1 MDDPMEDSQEAPDLT
16 LEIPAEDV
24 FIAPS
29 ISRTSILPGISYSHF
44 SPIPFLITSSP
55 DTDIVLGVDEA
66 GRGPVLG
73 PMVYGIFYLP
83 LSLHR
88 SLLADTHH
96 FDDSKVLTAT
106 VRSQLMEKVCTPGTD
121 LYESCGWATRVM
133 SARDIAAGQLR
144 PHATYN
150 LNAQA
155 MDATMDLIRKVFEM
169 GVNVKEIYVDT
180 IGSPAVYQKK
190 LERVFP
196 TAKVTVA
203 KKADSLYPCVSAA
216 SVVAKVTRDAALEV
230 CYEAYQ
236 EDGEGE
242 VKESSAKGW
251 GSGYPGD
258 ARCSSWLKRNMD
270 PVFGWGSECRFS
282 WATAKDMLDGKDG
295 ARVQWPKPDDEGG
308 NMKLTDF
315 SMYDS
320 EKGDELANWY
330 GTKVTDAVF

>member
-1 MDDPMEDSQEAPDLT
+1 MDDPMEDSQEAADLT
-16 LEIPAEDV
+16 LETPAEDV

-29 ISRTSILPGISYSHF
+29 ISRDQILQGISYSHF
-44 SPIPFLITSSP
+44 TPIPSLIAADP
-55 DTDIVLGVDEA
+55 NAEIVLGVDEA

-73 PMVYGIFYLP
+73 PMVYGIYYLP

-121 LYESCGWATRVM
+121 LFESCGWATRIM
-133 SARDIAAGQLR
+133 SARDISAGQLR

-155 MDATMDLIRKVFEM
+155 MDATMDLIRHVFDM

-230 CYEAYQ
+230 CYESYQ
-236 EDGEGE
+236 KDTGSE
-242 VKESSAKGW
+242 VTTSSASGW

-258 ARCSSWLKRNMD
+258 ARCSSWLKQNMD
-270 PVFGWGSECRFS
+270 PMFGWGPECRFS
-282 WATAKDMLDGKDG
+282 WATAKDMLDGKGG
-295 ARVQWPKPDDEGG
+295 AKVRWPAPDDESG

-315 SMYDS
+315 SVYES
-320 EKGDELANWY
+320 QKGDELASWY
-330 GTKVTDAVF
+330 GTRVTEAVF

>member
-1 MDDPMEDSQEAPDLT
+1 MDDLMEESQEAPDLT
-16 LEIPAEDV
+16 QETPAEDV

-29 ISRTSILPGISYSHF
+29 ISRDLILSGASYSHF
-44 SPIPFLITSSP
+44 TPIPSEIASSP
-55 DTDIVLGVDEA
+55 DTEIVLGVDEA

-73 PMVYGIFYLP
+73 PMVYGIYYLP

-121 LYESCGWATRVM
+121 LHSSCGWATRVM
-133 SARDIAAGQLR
+133 SARDISAGQLK
-144 PHATYN
+144 PNGTYN

-155 MDATMDLIRKVFEM
+155 MDATMDLIKEVFAM

-180 IGSPAVYQKK
+180 IGSPATYQKK

-236 EDGEGE
+236 VGQDEGRE
-242 VKESSAKGW
+242 PAALGW

-258 ARCSSWLKRNMD
+258 ARCSSWLKKNMD
-270 PVFGWGSECRFS
+270 PLFGWGAECRFS
-282 WATAKDMLDGKDG
+282 WSTAKDMLDGKDG
-295 ARVQWPKPDDEGG
+295 IKVRWPTPDDEEG

-315 SMYDS
+315 AMSTD

-330 GTKVTDAVF
+330 GTRVTEAVF

>member
-1 MDDPMEDSQEAPDLT
+1 MDDPMEDSQEVPDLAQET
-16 LEIPAEDV
+16 PAEDV

-29 ISRTSILPGISYSHF
+29 INRTQILSGASYSHF
-44 SPIPFLITSSP
+44 SPIPTLIASDSNAE
-55 DTDIVLGVDEA
+55 IVLGVDEA

-73 PMVYGIFYLP
+73 PMVYGIYYLP

-88 SLLADTHH
+88 SLLAETHH
-96 FDDSKVLTAT
+96 FDDSKVLTAA
-106 VRSQLMEKVCTPGTD
+106 VRSQLMEKVCTSGTD

-133 SARDIAAGQLR
+133 SARDISAGQLR
-144 PHATYN
+144 PNGTYN

-180 IGSPAVYQKK
+180 IGSPITYQKK

-236 EDGEGE
+236 DGEKGE
-242 VKESSAKGW
+242 TESAAQGW

-270 PVFGWGSECRFS
+270 PLFGWGSECRFS
-282 WATAKDMLDGKDG
+282 WATAKDMLDGKEG
-295 ARVQWPKPDDEGG
+295 VKVRWPAPDDEEG
-308 NMKLTDF
+308 NLKLTDF
-315 SMYDS
+315 SMRDS
-320 EKGDELANWY
+320 GKGDELANWY
-330 GTKVTDAVF
+330 GTRVTEQVF